1 MIIKESQVGSLE
13 QLMPTV
19 YNKLKTLGEINDV
32 VPLANIMNGL
42 QSGEARAYVSNEDKN
57 QDGIPDRINIVYPKM
72 NIDLRQHLDG
82 VTTADIMAFPNIDS
96 SKAHDVMNIMAAVL
110 EVLHHEQDHLS
121 GFKSTED
128 SSGNITDEFSSESS
142 ADGAGGGASS
152 AFINRWSGKFAST
165 TNSYSNIAK
174 CFNLKGE
181 FKMQKDLVKLANHLD
196 EIGHRD
202 LADKLDSI
210 VAKINKTAQ
219 AAQAL
224 SVGTQVAVDTMTEPL
239 GAYGQGTLVTV
250 IPYHYTDPTRSGN
263 FNHFFSPN
271 SMFNGYDPEGTVN
284 SQWARILADPKKKEF
299 VASVIRHAERYN
311 EEHSSGGQ
319 MASGAGSLTDDEQ
332 AMKRYGYDADAWAA
346 LSEDE
351 KNEMRKQISQRHAD
365 DNAVTASSKLDGI
378 FSVNPVGKVSR

>member
-13 QLMPTV
+13 QIMPTV
-19 YNKLKTLGEINDV
+19 YNKLQTLGEINNV
-32 VPLANIMNGL
+32 VPLANIMKGL

-72 NIDLRQHLDG
+72 DIDLRQHLDG

-96 SKAHDVMNIMAAVL
+96 QKAFNVMNIMGAVL

-142 ADGAGGGASS
+142 ADSAGGNASS
-152 AFINRWSGKFAST
+152 TFINKWRGKFAST

-174 CFNLKGE
+174 CFDLKGE

-196 EIGHRD
+196 KIGHRD

-210 VAKINKTAQ
+210 VVKINKTAQ
-219 AAQAL
+219 FIITDEEAAA
-224 SVGTQVAVDTMTEPL
+224 A
-239 GAYGQGTLVTV
+239 
-250 IPYHYTDPTRSGN
+250 
-263 FNHFFSPN
+263 
-271 SMFNGYDPEGTVN
+271 
-284 SQWARILADPKKKEF
+284 KKEYGYSDEDWAALPTSEQF
-299 VASVIRHAERYN
+299 EYVD
-311 EEHSSGGQ
+311 Q
-319 MASGAGSLTDDEQ
+319 MAGVASGAYPSGTVTLDEPTVFNYTEGGGQQ
-332 AMKRYGYDADAWAA
+332 ASG
-346 LSEDE
+346 
-351 KNEMRKQISQRHAD
+351 SQRSLAD